1 METCKQIDPLTTRF
15 VDDEASAAERDL
27 VDRHLSECPPCRRN
41 VQAEQ
46 QAREAMRAHAGT
58 LIGSAPVG
66 LRARCAAARA
76 PAGPRA
82 WGKAPLLSRARWP
95 MAVAA
100 TLVLA
105 LAGGVLYGLV
115 LHPSE
120 AIAAQLT
127 LDHLKCFAL
136 FEEPAGLVPAEVQ
149 AALKVWHGIDI
160 VVPAGAR
167 SDRLTLVGGRR
178 CVYLDGLIVHL
189 MYRQGAV
196 PVSLFVLPPGAKLSH
211 TELDVLGHTAVAFQK
226 SGRTWVVLA
235 KIPQDDVRRLAAAFG
250 RGAD

>member
-15 VDDEASAAERDL
+15 VDDEASAAERGL
-27 VDRHLSECPPCRRN
+27 VARHLSECPPCRRS

-46 QAREAMRAHAGT
+46 QAREAVRAHAEA

-82 WGKAPLLSRARWP
+82 WAKVPLLSRARWP
-95 MAVAA
+95 MAMAA

-105 LAGGVLYGLV
+105 LAGGALYGLA

-127 LDHLKCFAL
+127 LDHLKCFVL

-149 AALKVWHGIDI
+149 AALKARHGIDI
-160 VVPAGAR
+160 FVPAGAR
-167 SDRLTLVGGRR
+167 SDGLTLVGGRR
-178 CVYLDGLIVHL
+178 CLYLDGSILHL
-189 MYRQGAV
+189 MYRRGAV

-211 TELDVLGHTAVAFQK
+211 TELDVLGHTALAFERA
-226 SGRTWVVLA
+226 GRTCVVLA
-235 KIPQDDVRRLAAAFG
+235 RIPQDDIRRIAAAFG
-250 RGAD
+250 RAAE